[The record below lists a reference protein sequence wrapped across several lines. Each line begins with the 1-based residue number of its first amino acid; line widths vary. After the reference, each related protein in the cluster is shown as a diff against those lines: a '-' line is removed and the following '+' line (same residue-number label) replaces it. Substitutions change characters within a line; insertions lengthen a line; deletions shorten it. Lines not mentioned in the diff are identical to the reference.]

1 MSQTLLKQ
9 TEKIVARMKKRARE
23 KDESVPHIYMD
34 TLNDIVCCWTLN
46 YYKHYCNVINY
57 ILYLFIV

>member
-34 TLNDIVCCWTLN
+34 TLNDIV
-46 YYKHYCNVINY
+46 Y
-57 ILYLFIV
+57 IYRIVGL